1 MAISILNNPASLA
14 AQNQLGIT
22 NTNLQKALYQLSS
35 GSRINSGADDAA
47 GLAVAD
53 GLMANITALTQSAR
67 NASDGVGKLQVAD
80 GALAQVTTL
89 LNRAITLATESAN
102 GTLSDTQRAPLQ
114 AEFASIKSEIDRIG
128 ATTNFNGLQVF
139 QNTTVNT
146 YVSTTGSLTNA
157 SPLGGSSKTET
168 GGTSVN
174 ATDSL
179 GWTFGKA
186 TSSVGALTGISPLVN
201 GGDGTS
207 VQTYAAAGTGG
218 FSFAATSSSTVND
231 LLNAVNAS
239 TGYTGALTGG
249 NVVIT
254 AKNQNAPAVTVT
266 ATGAASTSAIGNFAA
281 TQAGTTKSITI
292 GPAGAQFAFTADGG
306 VGHSTVGD
314 LLAAINGSTAGYH
327 ATLSGPGGTSGDLVV
342 TNPGAPSV
350 DPAVAGTMAAQ
361 FGSFTLSGAPTTL
374 TVTPYNTG
382 TPVTTTFTDSGNLTV
397 GQLISNINAIGL
409 SASLN
414 SSGSLVIG
422 DPNNPTHSP
431 TIGGTMTGTG
441 VLGANTAGTG
451 AAAANT
457 NIYLTDDSANAANTI
472 AVAIGALSSSSM
484 NGASL
489 TTDNLSTQIGSQSAL
504 ADISAAINNVAAL
517 RGTLGASVNRLQSAT
532 NVINTSV
539 QNLTSAQDNIRAA
552 DIPSTVA
559 SMAKYSI
566 LEQTGVASLSQA
578 NQMQQLVL
586 KLIQ

>member
-157 SPLGGSSKTET
+157 STLGGSSKTET
-168 GGTSVN
+168 GATSVN

-186 TSSVGALTGISPLVN
+186 TSSVGALTGGSALL
-201 GGDGTS
+201 GGTVDGS
-207 VQTYAAAGTGG
+207 NFQTYAAAGTGG
-218 FSFAATSSSTVND
+218 FSFAAGATSTVND

-254 AKNQNAPAVTVT
+254 AKNQSAPAVTVT
-266 ATGAASTSAIGNFAA
+266 AEN
-281 TQAGTTKSITI
+281 
-292 GPAGAQFAFTADGG
+292 
-306 VGHSTVGD
+306 
-314 LLAAINGSTAGYH
+314 
-327 ATLSGPGGTSGDLVV
+327 
-342 TNPGAPSV
+342 
-350 DPAVAGTMAAQ
+350 
-361 FGSFTLSGAPTTL
+361 
-374 TVTPYNTG
+374 
-382 TPVTTTFTDSGNLTV
+382 
-397 GQLISNINAIGL
+397 
-409 SASLN
+409 
-414 SSGSLVIG
+414 
-422 DPNNPTHSP
+422 
-431 TIGGTMTGTG
+431 
-441 VLGANTAGTG
+441 
-451 AAAANT
+451 
-457 NIYLTDDSANAANTI
+457 
-472 AVAIGALSSSSM
+472 
-484 NGASL
+484 
-489 TTDNLSTQIGSQSAL
+489 
-504 ADISAAINNVAAL
+504 
-517 RGTLGASVNRLQSAT
+517 
-532 NVINTSV
+532 
-539 QNLTSAQDNIRAA
+539 
-552 DIPSTVA
+552 
-559 SMAKYSI
+559 
-566 LEQTGVASLSQA
+566 
-578 NQMQQLVL
+578 
-586 KLIQ
+586 